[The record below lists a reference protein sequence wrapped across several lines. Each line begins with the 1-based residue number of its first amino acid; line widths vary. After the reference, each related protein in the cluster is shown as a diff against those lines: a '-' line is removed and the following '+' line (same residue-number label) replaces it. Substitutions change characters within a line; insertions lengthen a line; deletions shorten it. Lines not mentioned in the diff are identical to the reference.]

1 MTARI
6 SRTFSFQSGAYFKG
20 VFFMNSY
27 DADIHFT
34 VESTNVREQNIA
46 LDRVNH
52 LFDKALE
59 STIFIDETDTEMIQK
74 YMDADLKICTLPEL
88 PYDQV
93 IGIMLLLKI
102 NAITDGRLT
111 VTDIAITSK
120 LSDGVNCHHS
130 VEETVGPFVKE
141 GWWNE
146 SSLKVNNLTKN
157 TNKSKKVVKLVKS
170 SSTWDDLFLGW
181 EEDILPFTG
190 SSSEIVFASFD
201 NKTEK

>member
-6 SRTFSFQSGAYFKG
+6 SRSFTFQSGAYFKS
-20 VFFMNSY
+20 VFFMNTY

-52 LFDKALE
+52 LFDKKLE
-59 STIFIDETDTEMIQK
+59 SAIFIDETETEVIQK
-74 YMDADLKICTLPEL
+74 YMDADLRVCTLPEL

-102 NAITDGRLT
+102 NAITERRLT

-130 VEETVGPFVKE
+130 EDETIGPFAKE
-141 GWWNE
+141 GWWHEN
-146 SSLKVNNLTKN
+146 SLKVNNLTKN
-157 TNKSKKVVKLVKS
+157 NKSKKVVKLVKNT
-170 SSTWDDLFLGW
+170 STWDDLYLGW
-181 EEDILPFTG
+181 DEEVLPFTG